1 MTIFFDGLNR
11 FLNFLYAMKS
21 IVCWLLISEL
31 DNQVFYLQAGW
42 LPVVRRRWT
51 KKISNMISPFVPVL
65 MFLSLSRVHC
75 VVNKC
80 TNEQTC
86 VEVNKCREWC
96 TKIEDMSVSGLPD
109 EERAGFKKSIC
120 GFKKADVMICC
131 EAPSESL
138 VCGIIIS
145 GSSAKPRKK
154 LSRACG
160 RIKVMK

>member
-1 MTIFFDGLNR
+1 
-11 FLNFLYAMKS
+11 
-21 IVCWLLISEL
+21 
-31 DNQVFYLQAGW
+31 
-42 LPVVRRRWT
+42 
-51 KKISNMISPFVPVL
+51 
-65 MFLSLSRVHC
+65 MFLSFSRVHC

-160 RIKVMK
+160 RIKVIK